1 MGGLTIRVLGPL
13 EAVRDGRPV
22 ELGGAKPRA
31 VLAMLAL
38 GSGRP
43 VRTEALLDAVWPSSA
58 PPTGVKTLQKYVS
71 TLRSQLGEPD
81 FIVSVRDGYRLGRP
95 DAVDVAWF
103 ARLVDQGRRE
113 SDPARAAAVLKEAL
127 ALWRAEPYL
136 ELADAAVAERGRL
149 GELRLSAVEALMDA
163 RLRLGEHAALVPELE
178 ELVATHPLRERLW
191 GQLMLGLHG
200 SGQRAAALAV
210 YARLRATLAAELG
223 VDPSP
228 EVRAL
233 HQRLLRQED
242 QQESQGLSPAAPGRG
257 APRQLT
263 SFVGREEELGE
274 LETLLSD
281 VRLVTVTGPAGSGKT
296 RLALEL
302 LAGHAETYPDGG
314 WLVELAAVTGPDPV
328 NRALHRAFGLTE
340 QPNRSPRD
348 SLDSFLADRQ
358 LLLVLDNC
366 EHLAGDVA
374 SALDRLLRAAP
385 GLRVLATSREPV
397 RVAGEVRYDLA
408 PLPVPPADVAAPSD
422 AAAFDAV
429 RLLVDRAAAADPHF
443 TLTATNTPAVVQI
456 CHRLDGMPLALE
468 LAAARLHAFEPDQ
481 LAELLDDR
489 FEVLV
494 SALRTAPARH
504 QTLRAAVAWSYDL
517 LTADEQALFRRLA
530 VFAGSFDL
538 AAAKE
543 VCGFEPLDAA
553 RVISLLPAL
562 VERSL
567 VVPQHGRYR
576 LLETLREYG
585 RAHLQPDESKDAHLR
600 QLNRLLLLAEDSRER
615 MHTPVQAQVVAHL
628 DAEQDNLR
636 AALLWAYEHGERVSG
651 LRLAVALSPYWHHRE
666 LLSEASHCL
675 TICLQAATDA
685 PAQMRAAGYLAAADV
700 AIEQGHAGLAE
711 RLARHSV
718 ELAHTLGDH
727 SGIAG
732 AGIVLGRAAMHR
744 GEYET
749 AARLLTDCVAAY
761 ERLGMPWEAARAR
774 HALGML
780 ARQQGDYAV
789 AHEHHSRSLAAYRA
803 IGDRL
808 RSAYALWAL
817 GVVARYQGDLAAAT
831 ARCEEARQIMAE
843 SDEWGGVAH
852 VTYTLGDIA
861 RLDGDYVRARE
872 LYTDSH
878 ARLAGIGD
886 ERCTASTAANLGAVA
901 LKTRDAELAGRWY
914 AHSLMMRRRTD
925 DRPGIAES
933 LEGLARCRLASGD
946 LMQAARLLGASR
958 TLRESIGVAVPV
970 AEQADHQA
978 FEEQLRGALGPVRF
992 AAEHRVGSQLD
1003 VDQVVTALV

>member
-38 GSGRP
+38 GRGRP
-43 VRTEALLDAVWPSSA
+43 VRTEALLDAVWPSS
-58 PPTGVKTLQKYVS
+58 PPSTAVKTLQKYVS
-71 TLRSQLGEPD
+71 TLRSQLGEQD
-81 FIVSVRDGYRLGRP
+81 VIVSVRDGYRLGRP

-103 ARLVDQGRRE
+103 GRLVDQGRRE
-113 SDPARAAAVLKEAL
+113 SDPARAAAVLEEAL

-136 ELADAAVAERGRL
+136 ELADAAAAERGRL

-178 ELVATHPLRERLW
+178 ELVAAHPLRERLW
-191 GQLMLGLHG
+191 GQLMLGLHR
-200 SGQRAAALAV
+200 SGQRAAALAA
-210 YARLRATLAAELG
+210 YTRLRVTLTNELG

-228 EVRAL
+228 ELRAL

-242 QQESQGLSPAAPGRG
+242 QDISPAAPGRG

-263 SFVGREEELGE
+263 SFVGRGEELGE
-274 LETLLSD
+274 LEKLLCD
-281 VRLVTVTGPAGSGKT
+281 ARLVTVTGPAGSGKT
-296 RLALEL
+296 RLALEF
-302 LAGHAETYPDGG
+302 LAGHPEAYPDGG
-314 WLVELAAVTGPDPV
+314 WLVELAAVAGPDPV
-328 NRALHRAFGLTE
+328 NRALCRAFGLTE

-348 SLDSFLADRQ
+348 TLDFFLADRQ

-366 EHLAGDVA
+366 EHLAGEVA
-374 SALDRLLRAAP
+374 AELDRLLRAAG

-397 RVAGEVRYDLA
+397 RVEGEVCYDLA
-408 PLPVPPADVAAPSD
+408 PLPVPPADVAAPAD
-422 AAAFDAV
+422 AATFDAV

-443 TLTATNTPAVVQI
+443 TLTTTNTPAIVQI

-468 LAAARLHAFEPDQ
+468 LAAARLRAFEPDQ

-517 LTADEQALFRRLA
+517 LTAVEQALFRRLA

-538 AAAKE
+538 TAAKE

-553 RVISLLPAL
+553 RVITLLPAL

-585 RAHLQPDESKDAHLR
+585 RAHLQPDESHEAHHR
-600 QLNRLLLLAEDSRER
+600 QLNRLLLLAEDARER
-615 MHTPVQAQVVAHL
+615 MRGPAQTQVFARL
-628 DAEQDNLR
+628 DAEQDNMR
-636 AALLWAYEHGERVSG
+636 AALQWAYEHDERVSG
-651 LRLAVALSPYWHHRE
+651 LRLAVALSPYWQDRE

-675 TICLQAATDA
+675 TTCLQAATDA
-685 PAQMRAAGYLAAADV
+685 PAQMRASGLLAAADV
-700 AIEQGHAGLAE
+700 AIEQGHPVDAE
-711 RLARHSV
+711 RLALQGG
-718 ELAHTLGDH
+718 ELARTLDDH
-727 SGIAG
+727 SGRAG

-744 GEYET
+744 GEYQT
-749 AARLLTDCVAAY
+749 AARLLSGSVATY
-761 ERLGMPWEAARAR
+761 QRLGMPWEAARAR

-780 ARQQGDYAV
+780 ARQQGDYAA

-817 GVVARYQGDLAAAT
+817 GVVARCQGDLAEAT
-831 ARCEEARQIMAE
+831 ARCEEARKIMADA
-843 SDEWGGVAH
+843 DEWGGVAH
-852 VTYTLGDIA
+852 VTYTLGDVA
-861 RLDGDYVRARE
+861 RLAGDYARARA

-878 ARLAGIGD
+878 TRLARIGD

-901 LKTRDAELAGRWY
+901 LNTGDVELAGQWY
-914 AHSLMMRRRTD
+914 AQSLVMRQRTD
-925 DRPGIAES
+925 DRPGVAES
-933 LEGLARCRLASGD
+933 LEGLARCRLAGGD
-946 LMQAARLLGASR
+946 PTQAARLLGTSR
-958 TLRESIGVAVPV
+958 ALRESIGVAVPA
-970 AEQADHQA
+970 AEQADRRA
-978 FEEQLRGALGPVRF
+978 FEEQLRSALGSVRF
-992 AAEHRVGSQLD
+992 EAENRAGSRLD

>member
-1 MGGLTIRVLGPL
+1 MGALTIRVLGPL
-13 EAVRDGRPV
+13 EVVRDGRPV

-31 VLAMLAL
+31 VLAMLAM
-38 GSGRP
+38 GGGRP
-43 VRTEALLDAVWPSSA
+43 VRTEALLDAVWPSSP

-71 TLRSQLGEPD
+71 TLRSQLGEQD
-81 FIVSVRDGYRLGRP
+81 VIVSVRDGYRLGRP
-95 DAVDVAWF
+95 EAVDVASF
-103 ARLVDQGRRE
+103 ARQVDEGRRE
-113 SDPARAAAVLKEAL
+113 SDPARAAVVLEEAL

-136 ELADAAVAERGRL
+136 ELADAAAAERGRL
-149 GELRLSAVEALMDA
+149 CELRLSAIEALMDA

-191 GQLMLGLHG
+191 GQLMLGLHR
-200 SGQRAAALAV
+200 SGQRAAALSA
-210 YARLRATLAAELG
+210 YARLRAILAAELG
-223 VDPSP
+223 VDPSL
-228 EVRAL
+228 ELRAL

-242 QQESQGLSPAAPGRG
+242 QNLSPAAPGRG
-257 APRQLT
+257 ATRQLT
-263 SFVGREEELGE
+263 SFVGRKEELGE
-274 LETLLSD
+274 LEKLLSD
-281 VRLVTVTGPAGSGKT
+281 ARLVTVTGPAGSGKT
-296 RLALEL
+296 RLALEF
-302 LAGHAETYPDGG
+302 LAGHAEAYAHGG

-328 NRALHRAFGLTE
+328 NGALYRAFGLTE

-348 SLDSFLADRQ
+348 SLDSFLAGRQ

-366 EHLAGDVA
+366 EHLADEVA
-374 SALDRLLRAAP
+374 AELDRLLRAAA

-408 PLPVPPADVAAPSD
+408 PLPVPPADVAAPAD
-422 AAAFDAV
+422 AAAYDAV
-429 RLLVDRAAAADPHF
+429 RLLIDRAAAADPHF
-443 TLTATNTPAVVQI
+443 TLTVTNTPAVVQI

-468 LAAARLHAFEPDQ
+468 LAAARLSVFEPDQ
-481 LAELLDDR
+481 LADLLDDR

-538 AAAKE
+538 TEAKE
-543 VCGFEPLDAA
+543 VCGFDPLDAA
-553 RVISLLPAL
+553 RVLTLLPAL

-585 RAHLQPDESKDAHLR
+585 RAHLEPDESNDAHLR
-600 QLNRLLLLAEDSRER
+600 QLSRLLLLAEDSRAR
-615 MHTPVQAQVVAHL
+615 MRTPAQAQVIARL

-636 AALLWAYEHGERVSG
+636 AALQWAYEHGRQVSG
-651 LRLAVALSPYWHHRE
+651 LRLAVALSPYWQERE
-666 LLSEASHCL
+666 LLREASHCL
-675 TICLQAATDA
+675 TTCLQAATDA

-700 AIEQGHAGLAE
+700 AIEQGHAGDAE
-711 RLARHSV
+711 RFARQSV

-749 AARLLTDCVAAY
+749 AARLLTDSVATY

-780 ARQQGDYAV
+780 ARQQGDYAA

-803 IGDRL
+803 TGDRL

-831 ARCEEARQIMAE
+831 ARCEEARLIMAE
-843 SDEWGGVAH
+843 ADEWGGVAH

-861 RLDGDYVRARE
+861 RLDGDHARARQ

-901 LKTRDAELAGRWY
+901 LKTGDGELAGRWY
-914 AHSLMMRRRTD
+914 AQSLVMRRRTD

-933 LEGLARCRLASGD
+933 LEGLARCRLAGGD
-946 LMQAARLLGASR
+946 LKQAARLLGTSR
-958 TLRESIGVAVPV
+958 ALRESIGMAVPA

-978 FEEQLRGALGPVRF
+978 FEEQLRRALGPARF
-992 AAEHRVGSQLD
+992 EAEHRVGTQLD

>member
-31 VLAMLAL
+31 VLAMLVL
-38 GSGRP
+38 GGGRP
-43 VRTEALLDAVWPSSA
+43 VRTEALLDAVWPSSP

-71 TLRSQLGEPD
+71 TLRSQLGESD
-81 FIVSVRDGYRLGRP
+81 VIVSVRDGYRLGRP
-95 DAVDVAWF
+95 DAVDVARF
-103 ARLVDQGRRE
+103 ARLVDEGRRE
-113 SDPARAAAVLKEAL
+113 SDPARAAAVLGEAL

-136 ELADAAVAERGRL
+136 ELAEAAVPERGRL
-149 GELRLSAVEALMDA
+149 GELRLSAIEALMDA

-191 GQLMLGLHG
+191 GQLMLGLHR
-200 SGQRAAALAV
+200 SGQQAAALAA

-223 VDPSP
+223 VDPSA
-228 EVRAL
+228 ELRAL
-233 HQRLLRQED
+233 HQRLLRREDRQEN
-242 QQESQGLSPAAPGRG
+242 QGLSSAAGRG

-263 SFVGREEELGE
+263 SFVGRERELGE
-274 LETLLSD
+274 LATLLSQA
-281 VRLVTVTGPAGSGKT
+281 RLVTITGPAGSGKT
-296 RLALEL
+296 RLAMEL
-302 LAGHAETYPDGG
+302 LAGHAESYPDGG

-340 QPNRSPRD
+340 QPNRSPGD
-348 SLDSFLADRQ
+348 SLDSFLVDRQ
-358 LLLVLDNC
+358 PLLVLDNC
-366 EHLAGDVA
+366 EHLAGEVA
-374 SALDRLLRAAP
+374 AALDRLLRAAP

-408 PLPVPPADVAAPSD
+408 PLSVPPPDVAAPSA

-429 RLLVDRAAAADPHF
+429 RLLVDRGTAVDPHF

-481 LAELLDDR
+481 LADLLDDR

-553 RVISLLPAL
+553 RVITLLPAL

-600 QLNRLLLLAEDSRER
+600 QLNRLLLLAEGSREQI
-615 MHTPVQAQVVAHL
+615 HTSVQAQVVAHL

-636 AALLWAYEHGERVSG
+636 AALLWAYEQGERVSG

-675 TICLQAATDA
+675 NTCLQAATDA

-700 AIEQGHAGLAE
+700 AIEQGHAGHAE
-711 RLARHSV
+711 RLARQSV
-718 ELAHTLGDH
+718 ELAHSLGDH
-727 SGIAG
+727 SAIAG

-749 AARLLTDCVAAY
+749 AARLLTDCVATY
-761 ERLGMPWEAARAR
+761 ERLGKPWEAARAR

-780 ARQQGDYAV
+780 ARQQGDYAA
-789 AHEHHSRSLAAYRA
+789 AHEHHSRSLAAYRSL
-803 IGDRL
+803 GDRL

-817 GVVARYQGDLAAAT
+817 GVVARYEGDLAAAT

-843 SDEWGGVAH
+843 NDEWGGVAH

-861 RLDGDYVRARE
+861 RLAGDHARARE

-878 ARLAGIGD
+878 ARLADVGD
-886 ERCTASTAANLGAVA
+886 ERCAASTAANLGAVA
-901 LKTRDAELAGRWY
+901 LTTGDAVLAGRWY
-914 AHSLMMRRRTD
+914 VQSLVMRRRTD

-933 LEGLARCRLASGD
+933 LEGLARCRLAGGD
-946 LMQAARLLGASR
+946 LRRAARLLGTSR
-958 TLRESIGVAVPV
+958 ALREAIGVTVPAV
-970 AEQADHQA
+970 EEADHQA
-978 FEEQLRGALGPVRF
+978 FEEQLRGALGPARF
-992 AAEHRVGSQLD
+992 EVEHRAGSQLD
-1003 VDQVVTALV
+1003 VDQVVAALV